1 MVETNSIKKS
11 VVIKSSIDDVWN
23 HVSKITSLSW
33 LEGQKSTK
41 FLSTKKRG
49 VGAIRLI
56 SFEDGSNVEERIV
69 GWHPKKHFSYI
80 ATSGLPLNSYH
91 ATISMNKIESGVKI
105 VWESYF
111 SSNEEKSGFH
121 TFTKF
126 LSQFYVSSL
135 RNLKVELEK

>member
-1 MVETNSIKKS
+1 METDFIKKS
-11 VVIKSSIDDVWN
+11 VIVRTDIDNAWN
-23 HVSKITSLSW
+23 CLSKISSLNW
-33 LEGQKSTK
+33 LENQKSTK
-41 FLSTKKRG
+41 FLSQKKRG

-111 SSNEEKSGFH
+111 SSNEEKSDFN

>member
-1 MVETNSIKKS
+1 METDFIKKS
-11 VVIKSSIDDVWN
+11 VVVRTDINNAWN
-23 HVSKITSLSW
+23 CLSKISSLNW
-33 LEGQKSTK
+33 LENQKSTK
-41 FLSTKKRG
+41 FLSQKKRG

-80 ATSGLPLNSYH
+80 ATSGLPLDSYH

-111 SSNEEKSGFH
+111 SSNEEKSDFN

>member
-1 MVETNSIKKS
+1 METDFIKKS
-11 VVIKSSIDDVWN
+11 VVVRTDINNVWN
-23 HVSKITSLSW
+23 YLSKISSLNW
-33 LEGQKSTK
+33 LENHKSTK
-41 FLSTKKRG
+41 FLSQKKRG

-80 ATSGLPLNSYH
+80 ATSGLPLDSYH

-111 SSNEEKSGFH
+111 SSNEEKSDFN

>member
-1 MVETNSIKKS
+1 METDFIKKS
-11 VVIKSSIDDVWN
+11 VVVRTDINNAWDCL
-23 HVSKITSLSW
+23 SKISSLNW
-33 LEGQKSTK
+33 LENQKSTK
-41 FLSTKKRG
+41 FLSQKKRG

-105 VWESYF
+105 TWESYF
-111 SSNEEKSGFH
+111 SSNEEKPDFH

-135 RNLKVELEK
+135 KNLKVELEK

>member
-1 MVETNSIKKS
+1 METDFIKKS
-11 VVIKSSIDDVWN
+11 VIVRTDIDNAWN
-23 HVSKITSLSW
+23 CLSKISSLNW
-33 LEGQKSTK
+33 LENHKSTK
-41 FLSTKKRG
+41 FLSQKKRG

-80 ATSGLPLNSYH
+80 ATSGLPLDSYH

-111 SSNEEKSGFH
+111 SSNEEKSDFN

>member
-1 MVETNSIKKS
+1 MEIDFIKKS
-11 VVIKSSIDDVWN
+11 VVIKTNIDNAWN
-23 HVSKITSLSW
+23 YLSKITSLNW
-33 LEGQKSTK
+33 LENQKSTK
-41 FLSTKKRG
+41 FISQKKRG
-49 VGAIRLI
+49 VGTTRSI
-56 SFEDGSNVEERIV
+56 SFKDGSVVKERIV

-105 VWESYF
+105 TWESYF
-111 SSNEEKSGFH
+111 SSNEEKPDFQ

-135 RNLKVELEK
+135 KNLKVELEK

>member
-1 MVETNSIKKS
+1 METDFIKKS
-11 VVIKSSIDDVWN
+11 VVVRTDINNAWDCI
-23 HVSKITSLSW
+23 SKISSLNW
-33 LEGQKSTK
+33 LENQKSTK
-41 FLSTKKRG
+41 FLSQKKRG

-105 VWESYF
+105 TWESYF
-111 SSNEEKSGFH
+111 SSNEEKPDFQ

-135 RNLKVELEK
+135 KNLKVELEK

>member
-1 MVETNSIKKS
+1 METDFIKKS
-11 VVIKSSIDDVWN
+11 VVVRTDINNVWN
-23 HVSKITSLSW
+23 YLSKISSLNW
-33 LEGQKSTK
+33 LENQKSTK
-41 FLSTKKRG
+41 FLSQKKRG

-80 ATSGLPLNSYH
+80 ATSGLPLDSYH

-111 SSNEEKSGFH
+111 SSNEEKSDFN

>member
-1 MVETNSIKKS
+1 METGFIKKS
-11 VVIKSSIDDVWN
+11 VVVRTDIDNTWN
-23 HVSKITSLSW
+23 CLSKISSLNW
-33 LEGQKSTK
+33 LENHKSTK
-41 FLSTKKRG
+41 FLSQKKRG

-80 ATSGLPLNSYH
+80 ATSGLPLDSYH

-111 SSNEEKSGFH
+111 SSNEEKSDFN

>member
-1 MVETNSIKKS
+1 METDFIKKS
-11 VVIKSSIDDVWN
+11 VVVRTDINNAWN
-23 HVSKITSLSW
+23 YLSKISSLNW
-33 LEGQKSTK
+33 LENQKSTK
-41 FLSTKKRG
+41 FLSQKKRG

-80 ATSGLPLNSYH
+80 ATSGLPLDSYH

-111 SSNEEKSGFH
+111 SSNEEKSDFN

>member
-1 MVETNSIKKS
+1 METGFIKKS
-11 VVIKSSIDDVWN
+11 VIVRTDIDNAWN
-23 HVSKITSLSW
+23 CLSKISSLNW
-33 LEGQKSTK
+33 LENHKSTK
-41 FLSTKKRG
+41 FLSQKKRG

-69 GWHPKKHFSYI
+69 GGHPKKHFSYI

-111 SSNEEKSGFH
+111 SSNEEKSDFN

>member
-1 MVETNSIKKS
+1 METDFIKKS
-11 VVIKSSIDDVWN
+11 VVVRTDINNAWN
-23 HVSKITSLSW
+23 CLSKISSLNW
-33 LEGQKSTK
+33 LENHKSTK
-41 FLSTKKRG
+41 FLSQKKRG

-111 SSNEEKSGFH
+111 SSNEEKSDFN

>member
-1 MVETNSIKKS
+1 METDFIKKS
-11 VVIKSSIDDVWN
+11 VVVRTDINNAWN
-23 HVSKITSLSW
+23 CLSKISSLNW
-33 LEGQKSTK
+33 LENQKSTK
-41 FLSTKKRG
+41 FLSQKKRG
-49 VGAIRLI
+49 VCAIRLI

-80 ATSGLPLNSYH
+80 ATSGLPLDSYH

-111 SSNEEKSGFH
+111 SSNEEKSDFN

>member
-1 MVETNSIKKS
+1 METDFIKKS
-11 VVIKSSIDDVWN
+11 VVVRTDIDNTWN
-23 HVSKITSLSW
+23 CLSKISSLNW
-33 LEGQKSTK
+33 LENHKSTK
-41 FLSTKKRG
+41 FLSQKKRG

-80 ATSGLPLNSYH
+80 ATSGLPLDSYH

-111 SSNEEKSGFH
+111 SSNEEKSDFN

>member
-1 MVETNSIKKS
+1 METDFIKKS
-11 VVIKSSIDDVWN
+11 VIVRTDIDNAWN
-23 HVSKITSLSW
+23 CLSKISSLNW
-33 LEGQKSTK
+33 LENHKSTK
-41 FLSTKKRG
+41 FLSQKKRG

-80 ATSGLPLNSYH
+80 ATSGLPLDSYH

-111 SSNEEKSGFH
+111 SSNEEKSDFN

-135 RNLKVELEK
+135 GNLKVELEK

>member
-1 MVETNSIKKS
+1 METDFIKKS
-11 VVIKSSIDDVWN
+11 IVVRTDINNAWDYL
-23 HVSKITSLSW
+23 SKITSLNW
-33 LEGQKSTK
+33 LENQKSTK
-41 FLSTKKRG
+41 FLSQKKRG

-69 GWHPKKHFSYI
+69 GWHTKKHFSYI

-91 ATISMNKIESGVKI
+91 ATISMNKIESNVKI
-105 VWESYF
+105 IWESYF
-111 SSNEEKSGFH
+111 SSNEEKSDFH

-135 RNLKVELEK
+135 KNLKVELEK

>member
-1 MVETNSIKKS
+1 MN
-11 VVIKSSIDDVWN
+11 
-23 HVSKITSLSW
+23 W
-33 LEGQKSTK
+33 LENQKSTK
-41 FLSTKKRG
+41 FISQKKRG

-56 SFEDGSNVEERIV
+56 SFEDGSNVEDRIV
-69 GWHPKKHFSYI
+69 GWHPKKYFSYI

-111 SSNEEKSGFH
+111 SSNEEKSDFN

>member
-1 MVETNSIKKS
+1 METDFIKKS
-11 VVIKSSIDDVWN
+11 VVVRTDINNAWDFL
-23 HVSKITSLSW
+23 SKISSLNW
-33 LEGQKSTK
+33 LENQKSTK
-41 FLSTKKRG
+41 FLSQKKRG

-111 SSNEEKSGFH
+111 SSNEEKSDFN

>member
-1 MVETNSIKKS
+1 METGFVKKS
-11 VVIKSSIDDVWN
+11 VIVRTDIDNAWN
-23 HVSKITSLSW
+23 CLSKISSLNW
-33 LEGQKSTK
+33 LENHKSTK
-41 FLSTKKRG
+41 FLSQKKRG

-80 ATSGLPLNSYH
+80 ATSGLPLDSYH

-111 SSNEEKSGFH
+111 SSNEEKSDFN

>member
-1 MVETNSIKKS
+1 METDFIKKS
-11 VVIKSSIDDVWN
+11 VVVRTDINNAWDCI
-23 HVSKITSLSW
+23 SKISSLNW
-33 LEGQKSTK
+33 LENQKSTK
-41 FLSTKKRG
+41 FLSQKKRG

-91 ATISMNKIESGVKI
+91 ATISMNKIKSGVKI
-105 VWESYF
+105 TWESYF
-111 SSNEEKSGFH
+111 SSNEEKPDFQ

-135 RNLKVELEK
+135 KNLKVELEK

>member
-1 MVETNSIKKS
+1 METGFIKKS
-11 VVIKSSIDDVWN
+11 VIVRTDINNVWN
-23 HVSKITSLSW
+23 YLSKISSLNW
-33 LEGQKSTK
+33 LENQKSTK
-41 FLSTKKRG
+41 FLSQKKRG

-69 GWHPKKHFSYI
+69 GWYPKKHFSYI
-80 ATSGLPLNSYH
+80 ATSGLPLDSYH

-111 SSNEEKSGFH
+111 SSNEEKSDFN

-135 RNLKVELEK
+135 GNLKVELKK

>member
-1 MVETNSIKKS
+1 METGFIKKS
-11 VVIKSSIDDVWN
+11 VIVRTDINNAWN
-23 HVSKITSLSW
+23 CLSKISSLNW
-33 LEGQKSTK
+33 LENHKSTK
-41 FLSTKKRG
+41 FLSQKKRG

-80 ATSGLPLNSYH
+80 ATSGLPLDSYH

-111 SSNEEKSGFH
+111 SSNEEKSDFN

>member
-1 MVETNSIKKS
+1 METDFIKKS
-11 VVIKSSIDDVWN
+11 LVVRTDINNAWN
-23 HVSKITSLSW
+23 YLSKISSLNW
-33 LEGQKSTK
+33 LENQKSTK
-41 FLSTKKRG
+41 FLSQKKRG

-91 ATISMNKIESGVKI
+91 ATISMNKIENGVKI
-105 VWESYF
+105 IWESYF
-111 SSNEEKSGFH
+111 SSNEEKSDFH

>member
-1 MVETNSIKKS
+1 METDFIKKS
-11 VVIKSSIDDVWN
+11 VIVRTDINNAWN
-23 HVSKITSLSW
+23 CLSKISSLNW
-33 LEGQKSTK
+33 LENQKSTK
-41 FLSTKKRG
+41 FLSQKKRG

-80 ATSGLPLNSYH
+80 ATSGLPLNSNH

-111 SSNEEKSGFH
+111 SSNEEKSDFN

>member
-1 MVETNSIKKS
+1 METGFIKKS
-11 VVIKSSIDDVWN
+11 VIVRTDINNVWN
-23 HVSKITSLSW
+23 YLSKISSLNW
-33 LEGQKSTK
+33 LENQKSTK
-41 FLSTKKRG
+41 FLSQKKRG

-80 ATSGLPLNSYH
+80 ATSGLPLDSYH

-111 SSNEEKSGFH
+111 SSNEEKSDFN

-135 RNLKVELEK
+135 GNLKVELEK